1 MEIISGKITDFGQDG
16 SIIIR
21 ASLPSID
28 RACLRRYCSV
38 EIGLPDGRYITPEQ
52 RKKAYALINEIADWS
67 GDLPENIKKLLKMEF
82 IVHRLQAINK
92 TVFSLANC
100 DVTTAKE
107 FISYLIEFV
116 LDNHVPVREP
126 LYELCEDIDRYT
138 YACLMSKSCC
148 ICGKKAD
155 LHHWT
160 AVGRRDR
167 KNIYQIGMLVMPLCR
182 EHHEL
187 FHQIGVND
195 FKQRYHINPIPLTK
209 EIGKVYRLT
218 KKNIEGG
225 DNGSN

>member
-1 MEIISGKITDFGQDG
+1 MEIISGKITDFGSDG
-16 SIIIR
+16 SITIR
-21 ASLPSID
+21 ASLPNID
-28 RACLRRYCSV
+28 RACLRRYSTV

-92 TVFSLANC
+92 TVFSLSNC

-148 ICGKKAD
+148 VCGKKAD
-155 LHHWT
+155 LHHVD
-160 AVGRRDR
+160 AIGMGNDR
-167 KNIYQIGMLVMPLCR
+167 TEVNHIGMLALPLCR
-182 EHHEL
+182 GHHNEW
-187 FHQIGVND
+187 HNIGGSEFNS
-195 FKQRYHINPIPLTK
+195 RYHIDPIK
-209 EIGKVYRLT
+209 IDEAIA
-218 KKNIEGG
+218 KKYKLKGR
-225 DNGSN
+225 